1 MSTYNQGYYGGNSMS
16 FNSGSTQ
23 YKSRFVFSGF
33 SFSGSD
39 TVNISGSD
47 TVNISGS
54 DTVSIDTR
62 SPYYA
67 LCYIMK
73 T

>member
-47 TVNISGS
+47 TV
-54 DTVSIDTR
+54 SIDTR